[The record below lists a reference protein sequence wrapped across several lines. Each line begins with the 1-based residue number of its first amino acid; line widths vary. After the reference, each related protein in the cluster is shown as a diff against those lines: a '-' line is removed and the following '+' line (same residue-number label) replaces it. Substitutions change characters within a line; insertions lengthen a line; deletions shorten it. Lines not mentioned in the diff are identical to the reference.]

1 MVHKT
6 LDKCKHIFIVTLG
19 VMFSFTVCAQHS
31 TSVYGIVSNEK
42 GSHMPDV
49 SVTAKNMITNKSY
62 LVVTD
67 TSGAFH
73 IDSVAAGGNYSFLFS
88 RIGYKAKTL
97 SGYKLEAGK
106 TINLLVTLHEDST
119 SLGDV
124 VITGYTNINRKR
136 FTGSYASLTGK
147 ELERDGAPDV
157 TKMLEGQFAG
167 VSLQNVSGTFGA
179 APKLRIR
186 GATSLSGDNKPLWVI
201 DGVVIEDVVNISN
214 EALTTGDMNTLLGSS
229 IAGISPSDIQD
240 ITILKDAAA
249 TALYGARAMNG
260 VIVVTTKKGR
270 STESGY
276 PSVNYVGN
284 YSRYIKPN
292 YADFDIMNSAQQ
304 MGVLME
310 ELNKGYYQA
319 PEVMQGA
326 DGGIIYQMYN
336 KIEQYDESN
345 GQYGLI
351 NDYQHK
357 NAFLQRYA
365 NANTNWFDL
374 IFRNSL
380 MQEHAL
386 SISSGTDKFQTYG
399 SLDYLKD
406 DGFTLGNSVERI
418 IGNFRMNFKIGNKFK
433 GEILTVGSV
442 RNQRAPGTQDQV
454 SEPVYGSYIRGF
466 DINPYQFVLN
476 TSRMLTPYDENGNL
490 EYFRENYAPFN
501 ILNEL
506 SSNYMK
512 LGEVDYKMQATASYQ
527 ILPSLEY
534 SVIGA
539 YRYVKT
545 ENQTYALE
553 NSNLVQAYRAYGNA
567 IMIGSNQYLYTDPDV
582 SNAMPEIVLPSGG
595 FYNIN
600 ATTMKNYYVRNALTF
615 NKNIG
620 EDHYLSAFA
629 SVEARSI
636 DRENEYFDGVG
647 YQYENGG
654 LVNPYYKYFKQAAEQ
669 GKPYFGMQPGYERFL
684 AYMAQVTYSY
694 KNRYTITP
702 VIRYDGSNKMGESKT
717 ARWLPTW
724 NISGSWNINEEP
736 FWKENKILSSATLR
750 GSYGLVGNIGNATN
764 SEAVFYNQI
773 ARRPYITDQ
782 ETLTYI
788 DHLANGQLTWEKQH
802 ELDLGTNLGFYQNRI
817 NLTVD
822 YYKRRQFSLIG
833 PVLTSGIGGEYQKQ
847 GNYASMKGQGLEV
860 TLDAKV
866 VNTKDFGWSV
876 RFNIAKNT
884 SKITSLETDPLIW
897 DAVSGNGAAILG
909 YPVRGMFSVQF
920 AGLDHYLGYPKFIGT
935 GADKPVTTYINLQS
949 DDLSNLKYEG
959 PTDPVTTGGF
969 YTNFRYKG
977 FTLAGLIKFSA
988 GNVLRLNPV
997 INAAYSDMQALTKD
1011 MNNRWEMPG
1020 DEKKTTIP
1028 AILDQVAAAQIVD
1041 NEGNLVS
1048 PVYPYNLYNYS
1059 TERVVKGDYVKVA
1072 YVNLAYNL
1080 PLSLCKKIGLKETSF
1095 AFTTNNIWTIY
1106 ADKRLNGQDPEFFN
1120 SGGVALPQ
1128 PKYFTFTLKVGL

>member
-1 MVHKT
+1 M
-6 LDKCKHIFIVTLG
+6 LSL
-19 VMFSFTVCAQHS
+19 TVYAQNS

-42 GSHMPDV
+42 GKHIVGV
-49 SVTAKNMITNKSY
+49 SVKAKNTVSNKTY
-62 LVVTD
+62 ETVTD
-67 TSGAFH
+67 SSGAFR
-73 IDSVAAGGNYSFLFS
+73 IDSILAGDNYTFNFS
-88 RIGYKAKTL
+88 CIGYKAEKL
-97 SGYKLEAGK
+97 SGYRLKEGK
-106 TINLLVTLHEDST
+106 TTNLLVILHEDS
-119 SLGDV
+119 SALADV
-124 VITGYTNINRKR
+124 VITGYTTVDKKR
-136 FTGSYASLTGK
+136 FTGSYATLSGK

-157 TKMLEGQFAG
+157 TRMLEGQFAG

-260 VIVVTTKKGR
+260 VIVITTKKGR
-270 STESGY
+270 KTESGY
-276 PSVNYVGN
+276 PSINYVGN
-284 YSRYIKPN
+284 FSRYIKPN
-292 YADFDIMNSAQQ
+292 YADFDIMNSAEQ

-310 ELNKGYYQA
+310 EINKGYYQ
-319 PEVMQGA
+319 PPSVMQGA
-326 DGGIIYQMYN
+326 TGGIMYQMYN
-336 KIEQYDESN
+336 QIENYNESN
-345 GQYGLI
+345 DQYGVKFDI
-351 NDYQHK
+351 PHQ

-374 IFRNSL
+374 IFKNSL

-386 SISSGTDKFQTYG
+386 SVSSGTDKFQTYG

-406 DGFTLGNSVERI
+406 DGFTIGNNVERI
-418 IGNFRMNFKIGNKFK
+418 IGNFRMNFKVGNKFK
-433 GEILTVGSV
+433 GEILSVGSV

-476 TSRMLTPYDENGNL
+476 TSRMLTPYDQNGNL

-506 SSNYMK
+506 NSNYMK
-512 LGEVDYKMQATASYQ
+512 LGVVDYKIQATASYQ
-527 ILPSLEY
+527 ILPSLQY

-553 NSNLVQAYRAYGNA
+553 NSNLVQAYNANSNA
-567 IMIGSNQYLYTDPDV
+567 IMVGSNDYLYTDPDI
-582 SNAMPEIVLPSGG
+582 SNAIPEVVLPSGG

-600 ATTMKNYYVRNALTF
+600 ATTMKNYYLRHALNF
-615 NKNIG
+615 NKNFG
-620 EDHYLSAFA
+620 GDNYLTAFA
-629 SVEARSI
+629 SMEARNI
-636 DRENEYFDGVG
+636 DRENEFFDGVG

-654 LVNPYYKYFKQAAEQ
+654 LVNPYYKYFKQAGEQ
-669 GKPYFGMQPGYERFL
+669 GKPYFGMQPGIDRFL
-684 AYMAQVTYSY
+684 AYMGQITYSY
-694 KNRYTITP
+694 KDRYTITP
-702 VIRYDGSNKMGESKT
+702 AMRYDGSNKMGESKT

-724 NISGSWNINEEP
+724 NISGSWNINQES
-736 FWKENKILSSATLR
+736 FWHKNEIISSAALR
-750 GSYGLVGNIGNATN
+750 ASYGLVGNIGNATN

-773 ARRPYITDQ
+773 ARRPYINDQ

-788 DHLANGQLTWEKQH
+788 DHLANSELTWEKQK
-802 ELDLGTNLGFYQNRI
+802 ELDLGTNLGFFNDQI
-817 NLTVD
+817 NLIVD
-822 YYKRRQFSLIG
+822 YYKRRQFNLIG

-847 GNYASMKGQGLEV
+847 GNYASMRGKGLEI
-860 TLDAKV
+860 TLNAKV
-866 VNTKDFGWSV
+866 INTKDFGWTL
-876 RFNIAKNT
+876 RFNYARNT

-897 DAVSGNGAAILG
+897 DAISGNGAAILG
-909 YPVRGMFSVQF
+909 YPVRGMFSVKF
-920 AGLDHYLGYPKFIGT
+920 AGLDHKLGYPTFIGT
-935 GADKPVTTYINLQS
+935 GPDKPITTYINLQS

-959 PTDPVTTGGF
+959 PTDPTTTGGL

-977 FTLAGLIKFSA
+977 FTLAGLIKFST
-988 GNVLRLNPV
+988 GNVLRLNPT
-997 INAAYSDMQALTKD
+997 ISSSYSDLQALTKD
-1011 MNNRWEMPG
+1011 MYNRWEMPG
-1020 DEKKTTIP
+1020 DELKTSIP
-1028 AILDQVAAAQIVD
+1028 AILDPISAAQIVD

-1048 PVYPYNLYNYS
+1048 AVYPYNLYNYS
-1059 TERVVKGDYVKVA
+1059 TERVVSGDYVKLA
-1072 YVNLAYNL
+1072 YVNLSYNL
-1080 PLSLCKKIGLKETSF
+1080 SALLCKKLGLKQTSL

-1106 ADKRLNGQDPEFFN
+1106 ADKRLNGQDPEFYN

-1128 PKYFTFTLKVGL
+1128 PKYFTFTLKIGL